1 VQPGQSRRRHQAR
14 EEAEKARA
22 SHGRWLI
29 PAPDYGLRV
38 IPALVTAGATRN
50 PVDAIRYLSAGATG
64 STGLALARALAPT
77 HDVLLLGSAEACL
90 RADGSVPCEEFG
102 STRDLMARMERLL
115 WSRPG
120 GVLVHSAAV
129 GDYEAEALA
138 TKIPSGQP
146 ELVIR
151 LRPGPKIVDHVRT
164 WDPAVFLVSFK
175 AGSPE
180 WSDDKLL
187 EVATAQRA
195 RTRSDLVFANRLG
208 DLDRSCAIVASSGV
222 ERFTSRDSALSRLVE
237 RIRLRA

>member
-1 VQPGQSRRRHQAR
+1 M
-14 EEAEKARA
+14 
-22 SHGRWLI
+22 
-29 PAPDYGLRV
+29 
-38 IPALVTAGATRN
+38 IPALITAGATRN

-64 STGLALARALAPT
+64 STGLRLARALATT
-77 HDVLLLGSAEACL
+77 HDVHFLGSAEACL
-90 RADGSVPCEEFG
+90 RAGGAVGTEEFG
-102 STRDLMARMERLL
+102 STRDLMARMERHLR
-115 WSRPG
+115 SRPG

-151 LRPGPKIVDHVRT
+151 LRPGPKIIDHVRT

-180 WSDDKLL
+180 WSDEKLL
-187 EVATAQRA
+187 DVATAQLV

-208 DLDRSCAIVASSGV
+208 DLDRSCAIVARGGF
-222 ERFTSRDSALSRLVE
+222 ERFPSRDSALSRLVE
-237 RIRLRA
+237 RIQLRA